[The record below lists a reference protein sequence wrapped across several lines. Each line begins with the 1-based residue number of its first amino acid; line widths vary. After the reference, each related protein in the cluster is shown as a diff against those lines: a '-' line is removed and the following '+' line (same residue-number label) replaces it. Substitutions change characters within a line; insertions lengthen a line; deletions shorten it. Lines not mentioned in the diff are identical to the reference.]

1 MAELA
6 DMVEVLDDHSSRGQA
21 VKIPEEEA
29 WWRFSNVVGACL
41 GTIRKDKLH
50 GVVSARV
57 LFDEAHEIT
66 VNTRTLIKDQERA
79 PTA

>member
-6 DMVEVLDDHSSRGQA
+6 DMVEVLDDHSLRGQA

-29 WWRFSNVVGACL
+29 WWRFSNVVVACL

-50 GVVSARV
+50 GVVSSPV
-57 LFDEAHEIT
+57 LFDGTHEIT
-66 VNTRTLIKDQERA
+66 VNSRTRIRDQERA
-79 PTA
+79 PIA